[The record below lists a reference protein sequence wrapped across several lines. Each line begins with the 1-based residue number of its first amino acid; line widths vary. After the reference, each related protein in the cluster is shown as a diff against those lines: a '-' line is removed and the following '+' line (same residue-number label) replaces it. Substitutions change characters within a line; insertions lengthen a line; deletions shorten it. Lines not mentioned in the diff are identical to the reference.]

1 MTLRRKDPLF
11 CLLIAIFVAATA
23 WAFSI
28 SAHAAGP
35 AESAVKKKKASPAA
49 EYVVKSGD
57 TLGGIALANGT
68 TLEKLLDVNSIENPD
83 RLSEGQKLVLPR
95 ASKHGRVTKRG
106 VVIRIPK
113 GFSLSRIAAAY
124 EISSKALIR
133 ANSIK
138 NPDHIRAG
146 QKLFIP
152 EATKII
158 ELVPPPP
165 CFKDPVTVYRVRS
178 DETKQLSLCF
188 CNGRPNPDAIAKLS
202 SISGPRGK
210 EVPFPLH
217 PHLAQLLQSIADE
230 YPGKRIEIIS
240 GQRVRKQPGHES
252 YHNKGRALDFRVAG
266 VPNKKLVSF
275 VRKFKNV
282 GVGYY
287 PNSVFIHMDTR
298 ESRAYW
304 IDYSGPGEKA
314 IYGRAGMS
322 KQAVE
327 RIRAE
332 RREKH
337 AASIEE
343 KVTAKVTKLIESLK
357 KDTSS

>member
-11 CLLIAIFVAATA
+11 CLLIAVFIAATA

-28 SAHAAGP
+28 SAHAAAP
-35 AESAVKKKKASPAA
+35 AESAVKKKAPPTA
-49 EYVVKSGD
+49 EYVVKIGD
-57 TLGGIALANGT
+57 TLGGIALANGIT
-68 TLEKLLDVNSIENPD
+68 MEKLLGVNSIENPD
-83 RLSEGQKLVLPR
+83 RLSEGQKLLLPR
-95 ASKHGRVTKRG
+95 ASKHGRITKRG
-106 VVIRIPK
+106 VVIRVPK
-113 GFSLSRIAAAY
+113 GFNLSRIAAAY
-124 EISSKALIR
+124 KISFKSLIR

-138 NPDHIRAG
+138 NPDLVRAG

-152 EATKII
+152 EAKKII

-165 CFKDPVTVYRVRS
+165 CFKDAVTVYRVRS
-178 DETKQLSLCF
+178 DDAKEMSLCF
-188 CNGRPNPDAIAKLS
+188 CDGRPNPDAVAKLS
-202 SISGPRGK
+202 GMSGPRGK

-217 PHLAQLLQSIADE
+217 PHLAQLLQRIADK

-252 YHNKGRALDFRVAG
+252 YHNKGQALDFRVAG
-266 VPNKKLVSF
+266 VSNKKLVSF

-304 IDYSGPGEKA
+304 IDYSRPGEKS

-322 KQAVE
+322 KQAIE

-332 RREKH
+332 RREKQ
-337 AASIEE
+337 ADSIEE

-357 KDTSS
+357 QNTSS